1 MAQLKSLL
9 LTAVVA
15 ALGGA
20 YAQHLFTSRE
30 HTVATDTKVA
40 GLDNSATNCSQVTY
54 AAERIN
60 AKLQKELA
68 DLKAKNQQLL
78 TQISTSTQTSAM
90 PQKIAANQSEEQQQ
104 LQQQL
109 RELEMEKQLRKANDF
124 TTWLQKSQEADPQ
137 FNLNDNLA
145 QRFAKEQRDPQW
157 AEAQENQ
164 YRNLFSDTPE
174 LAGFALTNSQC
185 KTRQCELTLSVGS
198 LTESDQLVTRMNE
211 VLANNSKSAV
221 ILVVADANTG
231 TTKLYISEDPTSF
244 EFN

>member
-20 YAQHLFTSRE
+20 YAQHLFTSPE

-60 AKLQKELA
+60 AQLQKELA

-157 AEAQENQ
+157 ADAQENQ

-198 LTESDQLVTRMNE
+198 LTESDQLVTKMNE
-211 VLANNSKSAV
+211 VLAGNNKSTV
-221 ILVVADANTG
+221 ILVAADANTG

>member
-20 YAQHLFTSRE
+20 YAQHLFTSPE

-60 AKLQKELA
+60 AQLQKELA

-78 TQISTSTQTSAM
+78 TQIYTSTQTSAM

-157 AEAQENQ
+157 ADAQENQ

-198 LTESDQLVTRMNE
+198 LTESDQLVTKMNE
-211 VLANNSKSAV
+211 VLAGNNKSAV
-221 ILVVADANTG
+221 ILVAADANTG

>member
-20 YAQHLFTSRE
+20 YAQHLFTPLER
-30 HTVATDTKVA
+30 TVATDTKA
-40 GLDNSATNCSQVTY
+40 AALDNSAANSADNCSQVAY
-54 AAERIN
+54 AAERVN
-60 AKLQKELA
+60 AQLQKELA
-68 DLKAKNQQLL
+68 DLQAKHQQLL
-78 TQISTSTQTSAM
+78 TQTSAK
-90 PQKIAANQSEEQQQ
+90 PQAIAANQSEAQQQ

-124 TTWLQKSQEADPQ
+124 TTWLQKSQEADPE
-137 FNLNDNLA
+137 FNLNDTLA

-157 AEAQENQ
+157 ADAQENQ
-164 YRNLFSDTPE
+164 YRDLFSDTPE

-185 KTRQCELTLSVGS
+185 KTRQCELTLSVAN
-198 LTESDQLVTRMNE
+198 LTQSDQLVTKMNE
-211 VLANNSKSAV
+211 VLAGNNKSAM
-221 ILVVADANTG
+221 ILVAADANTG

>member
-20 YAQHLFTSRE
+20 YTQHLFTPLER
-30 HTVATDTKVA
+30 TVATDTKA
-40 GLDNSATNCSQVTY
+40 AALDNSADNCSQAAY
-54 AAERIN
+54 AAERVN
-60 AKLQKELA
+60 AQLQKELA
-68 DLKAKNQQLL
+68 DLQAKHQQLL
-78 TQISTSTQTSAM
+78 TQTSTHTSAK
-90 PQKIAANQSEEQQQ
+90 PQAIAANQSEAQQQ

-124 TTWLQKSQEADPQ
+124 TSWLQKSQETDPQ
-137 FNLNDNLA
+137 FNLNDTLA
-145 QRFAKEQRDPQW
+145 QRFANEERDPQW
-157 AEAQENQ
+157 ADAQENQ

-185 KTRQCELTLSVGS
+185 KTRQCELSVS
-198 LTESDQLVTRMNE
+198 INNLEQSDQLIEKINRVMIS
-211 VLANNSKSAV
+211 NNQSAT
-221 ILVVADANTG
+221 IMVAADPHTG
-231 TTKLYISEDPTSF
+231 TTRLYISEEPSGF

>member
-20 YAQHLFTSRE
+20 YAQHLFTPLER
-30 HTVATDTKVA
+30 TVATDTKA
-40 GLDNSATNCSQVTY
+40 AALDNSAANSADNCSQVAY

-60 AKLQKELA
+60 AQLQKELA
-68 DLKAKNQQLL
+68 DLQAKHQQLL
-78 TQISTSTQTSAM
+78 TQTSAK
-90 PQKIAANQSEEQQQ
+90 PQAIAANQSEAQQQ

-109 RELEMEKQLRKANDF
+109 RELEMENQLRKANDF
-124 TTWLQKSQEADPQ
+124 TSWLQKSQETDPQ
-137 FNLNDNLA
+137 FDLNDTLA
-145 QRFAKEQRDPQW
+145 QRFANEERDPQW
-157 AEAQENQ
+157 ADAQENQ

-185 KTRQCELTLSVGS
+185 KTRQCELSVS
-198 LTESDQLVTRMNE
+198 INNLEQSDQLIEKINRVM
-211 VLANNSKSAV
+211 VSNNQSAT
-221 ILVVADANTG
+221 IMVAVDPHTG
-231 TTKLYISEDPTSF
+231 TTRLYISEEPSGF

>member
-1 MAQLKSLL
+1 MAQLKNLL

-20 YAQHLFTSRE
+20 YAQHLFTSPE

-60 AKLQKELA
+60 AQLQKELA

-198 LTESDQLVTRMNE
+198 LTESDQLVTKMNE
-211 VLANNSKSAV
+211 VLAGNNKSAV
-221 ILVVADANTG
+221 ILVAADANTG

>member
-1 MAQLKSLL
+1 MAQLKNLL

-20 YAQHLFTSRE
+20 YAQHLFTSPE

-60 AKLQKELA
+60 AQLQKELA

-157 AEAQENQ
+157 ADAQENQ

-198 LTESDQLVTRMNE
+198 LTESDQLVTKMNE
-211 VLANNSKSAV
+211 VLAGNNKSAV
-221 ILVVADANTG
+221 ILVAADANTG

>member
-20 YAQHLFTSRE
+20 YAQHLFTPPE

-60 AKLQKELA
+60 AQLQKELA

-157 AEAQENQ
+157 ADAQENQ

-198 LTESDQLVTRMNE
+198 LTESDQLVTKMNE
-211 VLANNSKSAV
+211 VLAGNNKSAV
-221 ILVVADANTG
+221 ILVAADANTG